1 MTDLLHKLYAI
12 MDKGPLRALSLV
24 LALVLAGC
32 VFWQPRVFAANTGTL
47 QIWQSLLLVWAVSA
61 GVVYGVGFKPNHVLW
76 QTVFSPL
83 PAMLILMA
91 GLFYFWF
98 VV

>member
-1 MTDLLHKLYAI
+1 MANLLHKLYAI
-12 MDKGPLRALSLV
+12 MDKGPLRALSLI

-32 VFWQPRVFAANTGTL
+32 VFWQPRVFAANTSTL

-61 GVVYGVGFKPNHVLW
+61 GVVHGVGFKPNREFW
-76 QTVFSPL
+76 QAVFSPL
-83 PAMLILMA
+83 PAMLILIA

-98 VV
+98 AI